1 MQKAILD
8 LGQGL
13 FLNLI
18 TMSKNKS
25 VKVKRYSNRVKGSAI
40 WQSKF
45 SCQKPV
51 LQIHT
56 KIHGITLGL
65 IVKILISYIKV
76 TSLLCG
82 LISN

>member
-1 MQKAILD
+1 
-8 LGQGL
+8 
-13 FLNLI
+13 
-18 TMSKNKS
+18 MSKNKS
-25 VKVKRYSNRVKGSAI
+25 VKVKRYSNRVKGSAYGNPNLAA
-40 WQSKF
+40 KN
-45 SCQKPV
+45 PV

-65 IVKILISYIKV
+65 IVKILISYIKA

>member
-1 MQKAILD
+1 
-8 LGQGL
+8 
-13 FLNLI
+13 
-18 TMSKNKS
+18 
-25 VKVKRYSNRVKGSAI
+25 VKGSAYGNPNLAA
-40 WQSKF
+40 KN
-45 SCQKPV
+45 PV